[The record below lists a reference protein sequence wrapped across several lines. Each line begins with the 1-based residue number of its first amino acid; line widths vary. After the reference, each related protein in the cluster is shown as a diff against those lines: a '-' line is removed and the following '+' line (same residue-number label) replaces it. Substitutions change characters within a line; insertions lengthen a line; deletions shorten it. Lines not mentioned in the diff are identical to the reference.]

1 MEAVGYDMYVRLL
14 NEAVSLMKGEPL
26 KKAADETCLVD
37 MQVEA
42 HIPESYIDSVNLR
55 LEVYRRIAQV
65 ETQEDA
71 MDVMDELIDRFGEPP
86 EAVKGLIDIALLR
99 GTASELGVSE
109 VKQQGESLLLY
120 MAELDMERVGKLVK
134 GMNGRVLLSA
144 GSRPYLSVKLRRGQS
159 PLKAL
164 EEVLGVMRAS

>member
-1 MEAVGYDMYVRLL
+1 
-14 NEAVSLMKGEPL
+14 
-26 KKAADETCLVD
+26 
-37 MQVEA
+37 
-42 HIPESYIDSVNLR
+42 
-55 LEVYRRIAQV
+55 
-65 ETQEDA
+65 
-71 MDVMDELIDRFGEPP
+71 MDVMDELIDRYGEPP